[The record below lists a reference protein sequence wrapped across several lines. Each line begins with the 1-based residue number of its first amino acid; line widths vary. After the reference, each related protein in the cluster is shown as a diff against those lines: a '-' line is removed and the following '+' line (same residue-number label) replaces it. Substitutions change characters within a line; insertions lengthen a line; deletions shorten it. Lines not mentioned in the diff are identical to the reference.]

1 MSKLK
6 NTRLLKNTLFAVALL
21 GLFYSCKNAGPTA
34 EKTADTAYH
43 APTPTPLPDKELK
56 HYKTLL
62 SSFFDSMLLQRGF
75 SGGILVAKNGVILY
89 ENYAGFAD
97 VGRKQPITDTSS
109 IHIASTSK
117 TFMGVA
123 ILGLVQDNLLSL
135 EDSIQKFFPGL
146 PYPGVTVKMLLSHR
160 SGLPNYLYFMSEGN
174 WDKKKQV
181 TNSDVLQTLY
191 TEKPNRSFSPGRRF
205 SYSNTN
211 FVLLAMIIEKI
222 TGISYPDYMKLKYF
236 GPLKME
242 HTFVFTLADTNKVI
256 PSFNYNGTVWDN
268 DFLEGTYGD
277 KNIYSTPKDLLK
289 WDQALYTEQ
298 LLKKNMLDSAFTPYS
313 LERPSIHNYGLGFR
327 MLIMPN
333 GKKVIYHFGRWHGY
347 NAAFA
352 RLMDEKAT
360 IIILGNKFNR
370 NIYTTAHKCYD
381 LFGNYMQGNDSEE
394 DAENAEVK
402 TEVKKEVKKKA
413 VVRKKKK

>member
-1 MSKLK
+1 
-6 NTRLLKNTLFAVALL
+6 
-21 GLFYSCKNAGPTA
+21 
-34 EKTADTAYH
+34 
-43 APTPTPLPDKELK
+43 
-56 HYKTLL
+56 
-62 SSFFDSMLLQRGF
+62 
-75 SGGILVAKNGVILY
+75 
-89 ENYAGFAD
+89 
-97 VGRKQPITDTSS
+97 
-109 IHIASTSK
+109 
-117 TFMGVA
+117 
-123 ILGLVQDNLLSL
+123 
-135 EDSIQKFFPGL
+135 
-146 PYPGVTVKMLLSHR
+146 MLLSHR

-181 TNSDVLQTLY
+181 TNADVLQTLY

-242 HTFVFTLADTNKVI
+242 HTFVFTLADTGKVI

>member
-6 NTRLLKNTLFAVALL
+6 NTRLLKNALFAVALL
-21 GLFYSCKNAGPTA
+21 GLFYSCKNASPST

-43 APTPTPLPDKELK
+43 APAPTPLPDKELK

-75 SGGILVAKNGVILY
+75 SGGILVAKNGVVLY

-181 TNSDVLQTLY
+181 TNADVLQTLY

-242 HTFVFTLADTNKVI
+242 HTFVFTLADTGKVI

-298 LLKKNMLDSAFTPYS
+298 LLKKDMLDSAFAPYS

-394 DAENAEVK
+394 ETENAEVK
-402 TEVKKEVKKKA
+402 TEAKREVKKK
-413 VVRKKKK
+413 VEVRKRKK

>member
-1 MSKLK
+1 M
-6 NTRLLKNTLFAVALL
+6 KNTLFAVALL
-21 GLFYSCKNAGPTA
+21 GLFYSCKNASSST
-34 EKTADTAYH
+34 EKRADTAYQ
-43 APTPTPLPDKELK
+43 APAPAPLPDKEVK
-56 HYKTLL
+56 HYKGLL

-75 SGGILVAKNGVILY
+75 SGGILVAKNGVVLY

-123 ILGLVQDNLLSL
+123 ILGLVQDNQLSL

-146 PYPGVTVKMLLSHR
+146 PYPGITVKMLLSHR

-181 TNSDVLQTLY
+181 TNADVLQTLY

-236 GPLKME
+236 DPLKME
-242 HTFVFTLADTNKVI
+242 HTFVFTLADTGKVI

-313 LERPSIHNYGLGFR
+313 LERPSVHNYGLGFR

>member
-1 MSKLK
+1 
-6 NTRLLKNTLFAVALL
+6 LKNTLFAVALL
-21 GLFYSCKNAGPTA
+21 GLFYSCKNASSST
-34 EKTADTAYH
+34 EKRADTAYQ
-43 APTPTPLPDKELK
+43 APAPAPLPDKEVK
-56 HYKTLL
+56 HYKGLL

-75 SGGILVAKNGVILY
+75 SGGILVAKNGVVLY

-123 ILGLVQDNLLSL
+123 ILGLVQDNQLSL

-146 PYPGVTVKMLLSHR
+146 PYPGITVKMLLSHR

-181 TNSDVLQTLY
+181 TNADVLQTLY

-236 GPLKME
+236 DPLKME
-242 HTFVFTLADTNKVI
+242 HTFVFTLADTGKVI

-313 LERPSIHNYGLGFR
+313 LERPSVHNYGLGFR